1 MAEAETTTPAEENIS
16 PPTGSGLSAT
26 VNAAAKGDEK
36 PAETTAQTPPKDTP
50 SGGRGGASTIGA
62 CCSQTSTLNCCLEG
76 QHADLAPGS
85 ASRRRLVPHHQR

>member
-50 SGGRGGASTIGA
+50 VETPVETAEQAEKRRTSEKFKAAAEAKRQEELKLIKH
-62 CCSQTSTLNCCLEG
+62 QTQAL
-76 QHADLAPGS
+76 
-85 ASRRRLVPHHQR
+85 